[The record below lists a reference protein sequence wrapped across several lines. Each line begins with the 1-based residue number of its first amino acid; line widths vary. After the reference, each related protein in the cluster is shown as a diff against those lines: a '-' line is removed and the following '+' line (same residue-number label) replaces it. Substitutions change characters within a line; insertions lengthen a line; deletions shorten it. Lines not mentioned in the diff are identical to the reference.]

1 VNVLHRFDEV
11 RLAQNEIGRFGLV
24 DPHGDELH
32 IDHLAFARDLR
43 LGG

>member
-1 VNVLHRFDEV
+1 VNVFHRFDEV
-11 RLAQNEIGRFGLV
+11 RLAQNEIGRFWLV

-32 IDHLAFARDLR
+32 IDHLMFGRELR